1 LRTARYRRI
10 AEALQAAI
18 MDGTYRPGARLPT
31 EAELAAAHQV
41 SHVTAA
47 AALNELARAGLVTR
61 TPRRGTVV
69 LGGLSAH
76 RSTRPKL
83 VAWILD
89 YVEPTFQLGLLHGLQ
104 RGAQEAGAA
113 LVLGASGSTPAEEAQ
128 AIQAAVATG
137 AAGIILYLQDGEGY
151 NADVLRLVLGGYP
164 VVLID
169 RYLRGVHCAVV
180 SSDNVGGARLVVH
193 ELLDA
198 GHRQICVLSWPPRNT
213 STIEDRL
220 RGYVQTLTDAGV
232 PVDFSLHFTPSGCP
246 NPASVGWEPA
256 PEVLDRF
263 VAFLRTHPDVTAIF
277 ATNAALGLLAL
288 RAVERLRW
296 RIPEDISLV
305 CIDPLEAIP
314 LSVPRVTAAVQDV
327 EAMGLTA
334 VRLLDE
340 LIAGK
345 PPRTVLFPMRL
356 ERAGTVGPP
365 APRPS
370 AALLED
376 ALVLDH
382 VPSR

>member
-1 LRTARYRRI
+1 MEGLALRNARYRRI
-10 AEALQAAI
+10 AESLTAAI
-18 MDGTYRPGARLPT
+18 KDGTYKPGDRLPT

-61 TPRRGTVV
+61 APRRGTFV
-69 LGGLSAH
+69 LGGTGGNRAM
-76 RSTRPKL
+76 PPL

-89 YVEPTFQLGLLHGLQ
+89 YVEPTFNLGLLHGIQ
-104 RGAQEAGAA
+104 RGAREAGAA
-113 LVLGASGSTPAEEAQ
+113 LVLGASGSTPAEEAE
-128 AIQAAVATG
+128 AIQEAVAAG
-137 AAGIILYLQDGEGY
+137 AAGIMLYLQDGESY

-164 VVLID
+164 VVLVD

-180 SSDNVGGARLVVH
+180 SSDNVGGARLVVE

-220 RGYVQTLTDAGV
+220 RGYVQALTDAGV

-288 RAVERLRW
+288 RAAARLRW

-305 CIDPLEAIP
+305 CIDPLEAVP
-314 LSVPRVTAAVQDV
+314 LSVPRITAAVQDV
-327 EAMGLTA
+327 ETMGLTA
-334 VRLLDE
+334 VRLLHE
-340 LIAGK
+340 LLAGK

-370 AALLED
+370 TMPPEGE
-376 ALVLDH
+376 
-382 VPSR
+382 